1 MNKRELVEQVCAAL
15 GTTKSA
21 AEETVDCVL
30 LQIQSGLMRDR
41 EVVVVGFGAWHL
53 KPRASRIGRNP
64 QTGAALEI
72 PAGYS
77 IGFRAARAWRQKF
90 GPELEREEDERENE
104 SGE

>member
-1 MNKRELVEQVCAAL
+1 MNKRELVEQVCTSL
-15 GTTKSA
+15 GTTKGA

-30 LQIQSGLMRDR
+30 LQIQNGLMRDR

-77 IGFRAARAWRQKF
+77 IGFRAARAWREKF
-90 GPELEREEDERENE
+90 GLEKDEDEREAE
-104 SGE
+104 GAE